1 MANNIV
7 FQHSAEQLKTAVYG
21 YDGTDF
27 QPIKVNAD
35 GELQV
40 NVGTIRSLGT
50 VNYVVNL
57 GTLNTVGTLNN
68 VTNLGTLNTVVNVGT
83 LSTVGTLN
91 NVTNLGTLNTVVNVG
106 TLSTVGTLNNVT
118 NLGTLNTVVN
128 VGTLSTVGTLN
139 NVTNLGTLNTVVN
152 VGTLSTVGTLNN
164 VTNLGTLN
172 TVVNVGTLST
182 VGTVN
187 NVTNLGTLNTVVNLG
202 TLNSI
207 IGTVNVNLADRTF
220 TSTTF
225 TVEVAGSTSTYV
237 SLIDVSKYQDTS
249 WYLRNITATANRQVV
264 RVQLAVTPSN
274 NTTLYPRV
282 LINETATINENPKV
296 ITNDYYMRYITAQ
309 VSNENTTTQ
318 TVVIVFN
325 GRY

>member
-1 MANNIV
+1 MANSIV

-27 QPIKVNAD
+27 QPIKVNTD

-40 NVGTIRSLGT
+40 SVGTISSLGT

-57 GTLNTVGTLNN
+57 GTLN
-68 VTNLGTLNTVVNVGT
+68 
-83 LSTVGTLN
+83 
-91 NVTNLGTLNTVVNVG
+91 
-106 TLSTVGTLNNVT
+106 
-118 NLGTLNTVVN
+118 
-128 VGTLSTVGTLN
+128 TVGTLN

-207 IGTVNVNLADRTF
+207 VGTVNVNLADRTF

-225 TVEVAGSTSTYV
+225 TVAVAGNSSTYV
-237 SLIDVSKYQDTS
+237 SLIDVSKHQDTS
-249 WYLRNITATANRQVV
+249 WYLRNITAPANRQEI
-264 RVQLAVTPSN
+264 RVQLAVTPSDN
-274 NTTLYPRV
+274 ITLYPRV

-309 VSNENTTTQ
+309 VSNETTTSQ